1 MASPLVKLSAE
12 EAEKTLLAELEE
24 IETEDIDLT
33 TVEGREMYA
42 VRMSEIQAALA
53 LMQRVLLK
61 QGLEEGFVEEATQVL
76 AKIES
81 LAPSDNMFMVPSWF
95 VDVRTGDPAIFIFPT
110 NPSDALGS
118 GLIDDVF
125 TPNGLWYSRTTVYPI
140 SAILARVY
148 PLPNFKKGDIVP
160 TPVWQVTDCEWLA
173 RLNSQA
179 LHLYHFDETFPE
191 GRKPEALPEPKEDE
205 SARADTGTP
214 ATPTTSSSQK
224 EKNTKLAQFRQAVEI
239 KYTPEKYFED
249 IKVTVDSF
257 LCNEVFFLLQTLQ
270 VRYVAVFKAL
280 VSRIYG
286 EQLLREQTIAA
297 AIQEFLDMRK
307 GFGESVEG
315 SMWDNVPW
323 WFWLIIAI
331 IGGAVIIM
339 FFFAMLFSGGG
350 GNGAQG
356 ITDTINTVRQLGG
369 I

>member
-1 MASPLVKLSAE
+1 MASPLVKVSAE
-12 EAEKTLLAELEE
+12 EAEKALLAELEE
-24 IETEDIDLT
+24 IETQDIDLT
-33 TVEGREMYA
+33 TQEGREMYA

-61 QGLEEGFVEEATQVL
+61 QGLEEGFVEEATKVL
-76 AKIES
+76 GKITE
-81 LAPSDNMFMVPSWF
+81 LEPSENMFMVPSWF
-95 VDVRTGDPAIFIFPT
+95 VDVRTGDPAIFVFPT
-110 NPSDALGS
+110 NPSDALGE
-118 GLIDDVF
+118 GVIDDVF
-125 TPNGLWYSRTTVYPI
+125 TPNGLWYSKTTVYPI

-160 TPVWQVTDCEWLA
+160 TPVWQITDCEWTA

-179 LHLYHFDETFPE
+179 LMLYHFDDTFDE
-191 GRKPEALPEPKEDE
+191 GKSISDKIAEVLAHAEEAE
-205 SARADTGTP
+205 ADGK
-214 ATPTTSSSQK
+214 TPTTPTTAGK
-224 EKNTKLAQFRQAVEI
+224 TTKLAAFRKAVEE

-257 LCNEVFFLLQTLQ
+257 LCNEVFFLLQTLN

-315 SMWDNVPW
+315 SIWDKIPW
-323 WFWLIIAI
+323 WFWLIIALI
-331 IGGAVIIM
+331 GAVVVIM
-339 FFFAMLFSGGG
+339 VVFAGLFGGDG
-350 GNGAQG
+350 QNAAIVGDLFNKLMFMRG
-356 ITDTINTVRQLGG
+356 
-369 I
+369 